1 MKHLL
6 AAIATALVAAI
17 SSTVPGAAAAS
28 VSYAVYQTELPPV
41 FGSCPSLDPVLGRS
55 QSVSFYGAAVGAG
68 ILTDTICFSGPVGSN
83 GTDTITGG
91 TWSLSAQ
98 GVVGGHA
105 GSFCP
110 SGTIHWDPFGLRATV
125 SAPATMN
132 GSTCGAAAPAVMLR
146 GTWTRSSL
154 TPIAATFVG
163 TLTLTR

>member
-6 AAIATALVAAI
+6 AAIATAVLAAI
-17 SSTVPGAAAAS
+17 GTTVPGAAAAN
-28 VSYAVYQTELPPV
+28 VSYAVYQTEVPSA
-41 FGSCPSLDPVLGRS
+41 FGSCPSPNPVLGRS
-55 QSVSFYGAAVGAG
+55 QSASFYGTAVGAG

-83 GTDTITGG
+83 ATDTITGG
-91 TWSLSAQ
+91 TWSLSGP

-132 GSTCGAAAPAVMLR
+132 AFTCGAAPTMMLR
-146 GTWTRSSL
+146 GTWTRSPL
-154 TPIAATFVG
+154 TPNSSTFVG